1 MANNVEN
8 GDLNNLSKNE
18 CWNGK
23 KTAIQVKIDC
33 EATELFLSKC
43 FNISYNAKCYLYLLY
58 NFTKAL
64 LEDNWES
71 LNDSKTSKNQ
81 IWKQIADGLEEVF
94 IVRGQDK
101 GNTCKTKW
109 ENMRKE
115 YRSYLSKFQTGSAAS
130 DTKKKPQVL

>member
-33 EATELFLSKC
+33 EATELCL
-43 FNISYNAKCYLYLLY
+43 
-58 NFTKAL
+58 TL

-130 DTKKKPQVL
+130 DTKKPQVL